1 MGMLTHFEAMKTLRA
16 TVKISHHGQFE
27 CHVNTCPPKSLWLSV
42 VLSATSSDCCFVF
55 SGTCN
60 VAVNLSTREERAP
73 FAGNVTFVASSQPAP
88 AKVLYLDSTAI
99 FFARYR

>member
-16 TVKISHHGQFE
+16 TVKISHHGQVE
-27 CHVNTCPPKSLWLSV
+27 CHVNTCPPKSLLLSV

-73 FAGNVTFVASSQPAP
+73 VLCPIHLLGMSRLLPRLSLHQPRCC
-88 AKVLYLDSTAI
+88 I
-99 FFARYR
+99 